1 MPNFKRIGG
10 GPWKSSD
17 DLTWNDPVFTC
28 SSVKPSGWEGRV
40 GCLPVVLSSP
50 LAGQGGWVFT
60 CSSVNPSGWEG
71 RVGCLPVVL
80 STPLAGKGGWG
91 VYL

>member
-1 MPNFKRIGG
+1 M
-10 GPWKSSD
+10 
-17 DLTWNDPVFTC
+17 FTC
-28 SSVKPSGWEGRV
+28 SSVNPSGWEGRV
-40 GCLPVVLSSP
+40 GCLPVVLSTP
-50 LAGQGGWVFT
+50 LAGVFT

-80 STPLAGKGGWG
+80 STPLAGQGGWG